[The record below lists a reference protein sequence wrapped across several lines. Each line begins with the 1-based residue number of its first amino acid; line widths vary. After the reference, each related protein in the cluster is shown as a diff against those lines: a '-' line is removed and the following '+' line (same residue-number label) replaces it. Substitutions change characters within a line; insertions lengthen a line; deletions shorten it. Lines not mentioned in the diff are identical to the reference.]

1 MDLIKKAKHA
11 YITISVIMLVLGL
24 VLLIWP
30 KMSLS
35 VLCYL
40 IGAML
45 IIGGVVKLVGYFSK
59 DLYRLAFQFDLAFGI
74 LSILLGVV
82 FIIHPEHIISILPI
96 VMGIFIL
103 VEGVLRIQTAM
114 DAKTFGLSTWWMMI
128 LLAIAT
134 SACGLLLIF
143 KPFES
148 AIAMMMLLG
157 VTLLIDGVQNLW
169 VAIYTVKV
177 SERNVID
184 VDYKEL

>member
-82 FIIHPEHIISILPI
+82 FIIHPEHII
-96 VMGIFIL
+96 
-103 VEGVLRIQTAM
+103 
-114 DAKTFGLSTWWMMI
+114 
-128 LLAIAT
+128 
-134 SACGLLLIF
+134 
-143 KPFES
+143 
-148 AIAMMMLLG
+148 
-157 VTLLIDGVQNLW
+157 
-169 VAIYTVKV
+169 
-177 SERNVID
+177 
-184 VDYKEL
+184 

>member
-40 IGAML
+40 IGGML

-96 VMGIFIL
+96 VRGIFIL

-134 SACGLLLIF
+134 SVCGLLLIF